1 MSGAVWVDVII
12 LVVAL
17 LAAASGY
24 RQGAAASAMAF
35 FGVVIGVLAGVL
47 LVPHLVAPIA
57 DPRGRM
63 LTAIVLLLG
72 LVILGEIAGMVV
84 GRAARS
90 GLQSIRLRRV
100 DSLVGAGLQFVAILV
115 AAWLLAT
122 PIRNAAADSAF
133 AQSVSG
139 SKVIDVVD
147 GVAPDWMRELPADF
161 TALLDN
167 SGLKQVIS
175 PFGEAEVATVD
186 PPDQQLDGTAAVA
199 KVRPSVLKILGVAR
213 SCSQAM
219 EGSGFV
225 ISPERVMTNA
235 HVVAGADEVSIQ
247 TAGGRDLAATVV
259 WFNDRNDVAVLDV
272 PGLKA
277 PALDFAEQ
285 PASSGD
291 DAIVLGYPENGP
303 FTVTPVR
310 VRNTINLVGPDIF
323 QRPDKV
329 KRQVYT
335 VRGSIRSGNSGGP
348 MIAPDGSV
356 LGVVF
361 GASENVADDT
371 GFVLT
376 AEQVA
381 ADLSGSEKR
390 TTEASTATCLPR

>member
-1 MSGAVWVDVII
+1 MSGALWVDLIIVI
-12 LVVAL
+12 VAL

-35 FGVVIGVLAGVL
+35 IGVVIGVVAGIL
-47 LVPHLVAPIA
+47 LVPHVVDPIT
-57 DPRGRM
+57 DPRGRL
-63 LTAIVLLLG
+63 LTAVVLLLG

-84 GRAARS
+84 GRAVRS
-90 GLQSIRLRRV
+90 GLHSIRLRKV
-100 DSLVGAGLQFVAILV
+100 DSLIGACLQFVAILV

-122 PIRNAAADSAF
+122 PIRSAESDGAF
-133 AQSVSG
+133 ARSVSE
-139 SKVIDVVD
+139 SRVIDAVD
-147 GVAPDWMRELPADF
+147 RVAPQWMRELPGDF

-175 PFGEAEVATVD
+175 PFGDAEVAAVD
-186 PPDQQLDGTAAVA
+186 PPDQQLDGSAAVTR
-199 KVRPSVLKILGVAR
+199 VRPSVLKILGVAR

-247 TAGGRDLAATVV
+247 TPGGRELSATVV

-272 PGLKA
+272 PGLRA
-277 PALDFAEQ
+277 PALNFAET
-285 PASSGD
+285 PAASGD

-348 MIAPDGSV
+348 MIAPDGTV

-361 GASENVADDT
+361 GSSENVADDT

-376 AEQVA
+376 AEQVE
-381 ADLSGSEKR
+381 ADLTGSAQR
-390 TTEASTATCLPR
+390 TAEASTASCLPH